1 MSIALADLEQAVM
14 DLLRAQPAFAGWKKK
29 GKRCLWRTCGE
40 VQQGAELIRY
50 RGSFDNAQHLSLGV
64 YASFPCEREWPVY
77 VPAEIWNKG
86 RLYRRAY
93 LKPGDGLIDEPTL
106 GSGAVLT
113 IHNEQELA
121 NWLAAL
127 PADIENHL
135 APGWRATSRWN
146 RPGMNTAFPAGAW
159 QRPASSRMRIR
170 RAEPAAYHHK
180 RDSYPARSRSAT
192 RA

>member
-77 VPAEIWNKG
+77 VPAEIWNRAPVPPRLSEAG
-86 RLYRRAY
+86 RRVDRRTHAGQRRRADDPQRTRIGQ
-93 LKPGDGLIDEPTL
+93 LAGGPAGRHREPPRP
-106 GSGAVLT
+106 
-113 IHNEQELA
+113 
-121 NWLAAL
+121 WLARYQSLEQAWYEYRIPSWRL
-127 PADIENHL
+127 AAAGIKPDADQ
-135 APGWRATSRWN
+135 TS
-146 RPGMNTAFPAGAW
+146 
-159 QRPASSRMRIR
+159 
-170 RAEPAAYHHK
+170 
-180 RDSYPARSRSAT
+180 
-192 RA
+192 

>member
-77 VPAEIWNKG
+77 VPVEIWNKG
-86 RLYRRAY
+86 AC
-93 LKPGDGLIDEPTL
+93 T
-106 GSGAVLT
+106 
-113 IHNEQELA
+113 
-121 NWLAAL
+121 AA
-127 PADIENHL
+127 PI
-135 APGWRATSRWN
+135 
-146 RPGMNTAFPAGAW
+146 
-159 QRPASSRMRIR
+159 
-170 RAEPAAYHHK
+170 
-180 RDSYPARSRSAT
+180 
-192 RA
+192 

>member
-64 YASFPCEREWPVY
+64 YASFPCERMAGLCAGRDLEQ
-77 VPAEIWNKG
+77 G

-159 QRPASSRMRIR
+159 QRRHQAGCGSDELNLPRITIS
-170 RAEPAAYHHK
+170 ATLP
-180 RDSYPARSRSAT
+180 RSSAT

>member
-14 DLLRAQPAFAGWKKK
+14 DLLRAQPSRVGRK

-113 IHNEQELA
+113 IHNEQNWPTGWRPCRPTSRTTSPLA
-121 NWLAAL
+121 GAL
-127 PADIENHL
+127 PV
-135 APGWRATSRWN
+135 
-146 RPGMNTAFPAGAW
+146 AG
-159 QRPASSRMRIR
+159 
-170 RAEPAAYHHK
+170 
-180 RDSYPARSRSAT
+180 T
-192 RA
+192 GLV

>member
-77 VPAEIWNKG
+77 VPVEIWNKG

-127 PADIENHL
+127 PTDIENHL
-135 APGWRATSRWN
+135 APWLARYQSLEQAWYEYRIPSWRLAV
-146 RPGMNTAFPAGAW
+146 
-159 QRPASSRMRIR
+159 PASSRMRIR

-180 RDSYPARSRSAT
+180 RDSYPARSRPAT

>member
-14 DLLRAQPAFAGWKKK
+14 DPARAAGLRGLEEK

-135 APGWRATSRWN
+135 APGCAL
-146 RPGMNTAFPAGAW
+146 PVAG
-159 QRPASSRMRIR
+159 
-170 RAEPAAYHHK
+170 
-180 RDSYPARSRSAT
+180 T
-192 RA
+192 GLV

>member
-64 YASFPCEREWPVY
+64 YASCPCEREWPVD

-135 APGWRATSRWN
+135 APWLARYQSLEQAWYEYRIPSWRLAAAGIKPDADQTS
-146 RPGMNTAFPAGAW
+146 
-159 QRPASSRMRIR
+159 
-170 RAEPAAYHHK
+170 
-180 RDSYPARSRSAT
+180 
-192 RA
+192 